1 MKEYSITLGTPIGKR
16 SGTMTVDIHEGK
28 VCGSLQLLQNTEA
41 FSGVIDGQGNCE
53 IDGTLVTLLRE
64 LPYHAVGRITETEI
78 RMEMELAG
86 ERASLRGLPLGER
99 L

>member
-28 VCGSLQLLQNTEA
+28 VSGSLQLLRNTES

-53 IDGTLVTLLRE
+53 IDGTLVTLLRAV
-64 LPYHAVGRITETEI
+64 PYHAVGRISKTEI

-86 ERASLRGLPLGER
+86 ERASLLGLPLGEN

>member
-1 MKEYSITLGTPIGKR
+1 MKEYSIILGTPIGKR
-16 SGTMTVDIHEGK
+16 SGTMTVDIHNGK
-28 VCGSLQLLQNTEA
+28 VCGSLQLLRNTEA

-53 IDGTLVTLLRE
+53 IEGTLVTLLRE
-64 LPYHAVGRITETEI
+64 LTYHAVGRITETEI

-86 ERASLRGLPLGER
+86 ERASLLGFPLGEN